1 MSSPEKRMQIFFS
14 GTVQGVGFRFTAER
28 LARRFPITGFVR
40 NLEDGRVE
48 VVAEGEEASL
58 VEFLTAIRE
67 SGMKDYIRDVEAH
80 WSRVDVYDPDG
91 SRVASRQLAS
101 SKLADRARDGFV
113 HRAGKVPE
121 PDERRT

>member
-1 MSSPEKRMQIFFS
+1 MQVFFS

-28 LARRFPITGFVR
+28 LARRFPVTGFVR

-48 VVAEGEEASL
+48 VTAEGGEKKL

-80 WSRVDVYDPDG
+80 WTPAEGYFKSF
-91 SRVASRQLAS
+91 SI
-101 SKLADRARDGFV
+101 AD
-113 HRAGKVPE
+113 
-121 PDERRT
+121 

>member
-1 MSSPEKRMQIFFS
+1 MQVYFS

-28 LARRFPITGFVR
+28 LARRFPVTGYVR

-48 VVAEGEEASL
+48 VTAEGEEASL

-80 WSRVDVYDPDG
+80 WSVSQGCFR
-91 SRVASRQLAS
+91 
-101 SKLADRARDGFV
+101 GFSI
-113 HRAGKVPE
+113 HY
-121 PDERRT
+121 